1 MAKKAKPQLQLGRP
15 ADRSLQAYKDFIQK
29 MTQRIAPGAPSDIT
43 DDEWIELH
51 KEFWEGMDPAAT
63 KIPMA
68 KKNKPEPITLVK
80 VDSDEITDKELDEI
94 LDAVLGP
101 EDDKEKPVRV
111 QFQKGVTSQ
120 EILAGIKGAQDVWAK
135 KFPERAHRLY
145 PTVWDKDG
153 NRIQPKRK
161 INHGK
166 K

>member
-1 MAKKAKPQLQLGRP
+1 
-15 ADRSLQAYKDFIQK
+15 
-29 MTQRIAPGAPSDIT
+29 
-43 DDEWIELH
+43 
-51 KEFWEGMDPAAT
+51 
-63 KIPMA
+63 MA

-80 VDSDEITDKELDEI
+80 VDPDEITDKELDET

-120 EILAGIKGAQDVWAK
+120 EILTGIKGAQDEWAR

-161 INHGK
+161 INRGK